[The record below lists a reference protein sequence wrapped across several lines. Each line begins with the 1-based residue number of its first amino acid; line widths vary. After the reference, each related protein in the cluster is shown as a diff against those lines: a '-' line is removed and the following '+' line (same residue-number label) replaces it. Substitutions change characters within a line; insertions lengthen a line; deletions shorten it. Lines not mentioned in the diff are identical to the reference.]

1 MTSPIKVDL
10 PRADLTDVH
19 LPPVPKV
26 VRWRDSQ
33 GRLVAAPL
41 SDFTDAELADF
52 GLAWVSQLLKR
63 AKEQRGAKP

>member
-1 MTSPIKVDL
+1 VTSPIKVDL

-41 SDFTDAELADF
+41 SDFTDAELADL
-52 GLAWVSQLLKR
+52 GTAWTKHLLEAAEK
-63 AKEQRGAKP
+63 QRTEP